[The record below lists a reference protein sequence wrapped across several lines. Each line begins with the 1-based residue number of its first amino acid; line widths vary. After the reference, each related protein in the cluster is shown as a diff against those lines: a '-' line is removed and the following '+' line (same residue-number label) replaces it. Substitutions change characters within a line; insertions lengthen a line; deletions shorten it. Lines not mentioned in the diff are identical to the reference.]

1 MGHTGNQR
9 AASEWGSVVTGW
21 TPKRDARR
29 PERIL
34 ALKAKI
40 DRGDYQV
47 PPERVADAVM
57 AWYRRI
63 EPTSQR

>member
-1 MGHTGNQR
+1 M
-9 AASEWGSVVTGW
+9 TGW
-21 TPKRDARR
+21 TPKRDTHR

>member
-1 MGHTGNQR
+1 M
-9 AASEWGSVVTGW
+9 TGW
-21 TPKRDARR
+21 TPKHGARR

-40 DRGDYQV
+40 ERGEYQV
-47 PPERVADAVM
+47 PPERVADAIM

-63 EPTSQR
+63 DPPSRR